1 MSNEP
6 IPAVR
11 VKPGEYFLAAE
22 HVEVGLQ
29 FRYGDAVYEVM
40 SEPKRWG
47 AAWTATIRQIE
58 GRRPGIEF
66 RAILHLG
73 RKVDG

>member
-1 MSNEP
+1 MCEP
-6 IPAVR
+6 VPAVR
-11 VKPGEYFLAAE
+11 SKPGEYFLAAE
-22 HVEVGLQ
+22 HVEAGLK
-29 FRYGDAVYEVM
+29 FWYGDAVYEVI

-47 AAWTATIRQIE
+47 AAWTATVRQIE

-66 RAILHLG
+66 RAMLHVG